1 MREIFFYWFDHVAGS
16 LEDYLVYASV
26 AFILFY
32 VILKGVMAPRKIQG
46 KFPKFRDYRRDFGF
60 SMLTIAIFA
69 VVSLL
74 VFDVYYEHTRL
85 YDNISERGIPY
96 YIAMYAAMLF
106 IHDTYFYWIHRLMHR
121 PRLYRYIHLV
131 HHKSTNPSP
140 WTAYAFHP
148 LEAILEVGILPLLA
162 FTLPIHREALGW
174 FFLFQ
179 IVYNIYGHL
188 GYELYPRNF
197 HKTWIGRYVN
207 TSVAHNLHHKKF
219 TGNFGLYFL
228 IWDRLLG
235 TVRTDYDE
243 TYEKVTGRKSPH
255 PAMAME

>member
-1 MREIFFYWFDHVAGS
+1 MKEFFSYWFSHVVGS
-16 LEDYLVYASV
+16 LQDYLLYASI

-32 VILKGVMAPRKIQG
+32 VLLKGVLSHRKIQER
-46 KFPKFRDYRRDFGF
+46 FPKMKDYRRDFLY
-60 SMLTIAIFA
+60 SMLTISIFA
-69 VVSLL
+69 IVSLL

-85 YDNISERGIPY
+85 YDNISDRSIGY
-96 YIAMYAAMLF
+96 YIGMYVVMFF
-106 IHDTYFYWIHRLMHR
+106 IHDTYFYWIHRLMHL
-121 PRLYRYIHLV
+121 PRLYRRIHLV

-148 LEAILEVGILPLLA
+148 LEAVLEVGILPLLA

-179 IVYNIYGHL
+179 IMYNIYGHL

-207 TSVAHNLHHKKF
+207 TSVAHNIHHHKF
-219 TGNFGLYFL
+219 TGNFGLYTI

-235 TVRTDYDE
+235 TVHKDYDRI
-243 TYEKVTGRKSPH
+243 YEATTERRPERVAQS
-255 PAMAME
+255 AA